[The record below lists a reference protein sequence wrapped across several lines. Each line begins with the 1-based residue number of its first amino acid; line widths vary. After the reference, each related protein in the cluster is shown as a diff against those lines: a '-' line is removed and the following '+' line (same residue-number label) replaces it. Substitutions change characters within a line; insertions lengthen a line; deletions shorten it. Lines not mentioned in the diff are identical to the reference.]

1 MAINLRDIPQAVN
14 DYLANKVNVSI
25 VGVTP
30 QSGSVINVDETFKF
44 TVRARNANAAN
55 GGIRLKNVKYHVF
68 QTLVPQP
75 PGGGDA
81 EEFKATIKVPP
92 ASQGISTDDEQGLTL
107 QPGRFV
113 TSLIFDPNP
122 NTSPDILSVG
132 EAANIEFTARA
143 DHKGHTG
150 INAKIIAEV
159 DFAALFPVEESNSLG
174 IVVAIEE

>member
-14 DYLANKVNVSI
+14 DYLENKVNVSI

-30 QSGSVINVDETFKF
+30 QSGSVINVDELFKF
-44 TVRARNANAAN
+44 TVRARNANASN

-68 QTLVPQP
+68 QTFVPQ
-75 PGGGDA
+75 PGGGDV

-122 NTSPDILSVG
+122 NTSPDALSVG
-132 EAANIEFTARA
+132 ETANIEFTARA
-143 DHKGHTG
+143 DHRG
-150 INAKIIAEV
+150 NAAISAKVIAEV
-159 DFAALFPVEESNSLG
+159 DFAALFPVEQSNSLG
-174 IVVAIEE
+174 VVVAIEE